1 MEVEKAIKT
10 AIDYESK
17 VRDVYAD
24 AVKNTRSEIAKR
36 VFQKL
41 ADEEQRH
48 IDYLKS
54 RLTEWRNTGL
64 ISCEKLRTIIPGKKA
79 IEEGVKKLEDRMK
92 EADRFGE
99 VQMLNKALD
108 VEIETS
114 SFYKEMVNRL
124 EDEPQKMFKRFL
136 EIEEGHL
143 ALVQAEIDSIT
154 GTGFWF
160 DFQEFNLEAEG

>member
-1 MEVEKAIKT
+1 
-10 AIDYESK
+10 
-17 VRDVYAD
+17 
-24 AVKNTRSEIAKR
+24 
-36 VFQKL
+36 
-41 ADEEQRH
+41 
-48 IDYLKS
+48 
-54 RLTEWRNTGL
+54 
-64 ISCEKLRTIIPGKKA
+64 
-79 IEEGVKKLEDRMK
+79 
-92 EADRFGE
+92 
-99 VQMLNKALD
+99 MLNKALD

-114 SFYKEMVNRL
+114 SFYKEMVDRL